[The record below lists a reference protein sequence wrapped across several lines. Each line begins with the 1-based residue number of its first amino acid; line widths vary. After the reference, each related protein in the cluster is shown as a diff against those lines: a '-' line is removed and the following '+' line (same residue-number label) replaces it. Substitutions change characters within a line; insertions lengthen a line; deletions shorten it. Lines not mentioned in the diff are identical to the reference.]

1 MKAVWRALAGEAS
14 TEWEYVATQGPARRA
29 ARAPESKKKSDSFN
43 RRVIRAMTIA
53 SASSESIVRCRRQ
66 TADANSARSI
76 AAKFEKDRNWFE
88 LVHIRAVSTDV
99 VQVCSAGFLSVRAL
113 QARAFQ
119 RRLATASELGR
130 TARAP
135 LFFFPRSARF
145 PCRPQAAATDLPCP
159 PRPIGSACT

>member
-1 MKAVWRALAGEAS
+1 MKAAWRALAGEAS

-53 SASSESIVRCRRQ
+53 SATSESIVRRRQ
-66 TADANSARSI
+66 TADANPARSI
-76 AAKFEKDRNWFE
+76 AAKFEKNRNWFE

-119 RRLATASELGR
+119 RRLATA
-130 TARAP
+130 
-135 LFFFPRSARF
+135 
-145 PCRPQAAATDLPCP
+145 
-159 PRPIGSACT
+159 

>member
-1 MKAVWRALAGEAS
+1 MKAAWRALAGEAS

-53 SASSESIVRCRRQ
+53 SASSESIVRCRRK

-76 AAKFEKDRNWFE
+76 AAEFEKNRNWFE

-119 RRLATASELGR
+119 RRLATASEIGR
-130 TARAP
+130 IARAP
-135 LFFFPRSARF
+135 LFFFLVSAR
-145 PCRPQAAATDLPCP
+145 PACLQAAAADSPCP
-159 PRPIGSACT
+159 SSARASEWT